1 MYTITIQHEKF
12 GQIISETFQD
22 KTQFKLFL
30 DMLNGCLWSKDNF
43 NFYNGEDFLVNIPNY
58 ILKKSIITTDVKSD
72 NLIDEIVKKSR
83 IESLV

>member
-1 MYTITIQHEKF
+1 MYTITIRHEKF

-83 IESLV
+83 IEALV